1 VSETLRDQAPAAL
14 PDAVRRRVLE
24 SAANVLGALE
34 PQDVPAALVRVRSF
48 TPARRADRGAVPL
61 LAAIERDETFRVRVA
76 SAVRAESPEPAS
88 AVSSWATS
96 GEVPAGLDAVEVATA
111 AYLLRPQRW
120 EELLDAA
127 ARALDEAEQDRLA
140 RQGEVELARLRAELA
155 SARADRAK
163 AETEVRREVAALQEE
178 LAEVRRE
185 LRRHRS
191 DADRARAQAR
201 TAQARAEELAAAAAA
216 DVAAAEDRAAR
227 AEAELR
233 AARDD
238 VAALRRA
245 EREGRSLAGARARL
259 LLDTVVE
266 AAAGLRRELA
276 LPPAG
281 LAPADLVGQ
290 EEEPQAA
297 AVASRARADDDPAM
311 LDELLRLPRAHLIV
325 DGYNVTKSAYG
336 DLPLA
341 DQRARL
347 LAALSVLAARTR
359 AEITCCFDGTDLP
372 GRTPTPSVRGVRV
385 RFSAADEIA
394 DDLIRRLVRAE
405 PAGRVVVVA
414 SSDREVAHDVR
425 ELGARPVPSAA
436 LARLLGRS

>member
-1 VSETLRDQAPAAL
+1 M
-14 PDAVRRRVLE
+14 
-24 SAANVLGALE
+24 
-34 PQDVPAALVRVRSF
+34 
-48 TPARRADRGAVPL
+48 
-61 LAAIERDETFRVRVA
+61 
-76 SAVRAESPEPAS
+76 
-88 AVSSWATS
+88 SSWATS

-111 AYLLRPQRW
+111 AYLLRPQGW

-127 ARALDEAEQDRLA
+127 GRALEEAEQERLA
-140 RQGEVELARLRAELA
+140 RQGDAELARLRAELA
-155 SARADRAK
+155 SARADRGK

-216 DVAAAEDRAAR
+216 DVAAAEERAAR

-290 EEEPQAA
+290 QEEPQAA

-347 LAALSVLAARTR
+347 LAALSALAARTR

-414 SSDREVAHDVR
+414 SSDREVAQDVR